1 MSEQP
6 QQPQTAAE
14 LEEFAMQQ
22 GLRLEER
29 STVSMLGSALVSF
42 MRTKPLGAGGLILV
56 VVWSVIAVGT
66 VGSGGGWLGL
76 GRYDSQDV
84 FKVANANFA
93 DDKVANT
100 LDGQP
105 ADISNADLKAL
116 LLVPDVYGTLAEE
129 SGVLDDMLLY
139 VEGLIDSGTLLTHL
153 ETFDPAQIEIRNGTI
168 VDVDDLLATGT
179 NTPLTT
185 ASLQGPS
192 GKHWFGTDRAGHDLF
207 SRVTEGARL
216 SLYIGFFATLIGVVA
231 GTAIGLIAGGLGG
244 NIDLAINR
252 LMDSIQAFPPIVL
265 LLLLR
270 SVTEPSALWVTLAL
284 SVLAVAPVQRI
295 VRGAVIALREMPFV
309 EAART
314 LGATNARIMLMHILP
329 NIIAPLIVIF
339 SITIGAFILAE
350 AALSFLG
357 LGTLDVSWGKM
368 IADGRQFIVQSPWTS
383 LFAGLAL
390 TSLVFGFNVLG
401 DALRDVFD
409 PRLRGSR

>member
-1 MSEQP
+1 MSEDRR
-6 QQPQTAAE
+6 QTSDVE
-14 LEEFAMQQ
+14 QFAQAQ
-22 GLRLEER
+22 GLRVEQR
-29 STVSMLGSALVSF
+29 STATVVARALLAF
-42 MRTKPLGAGGLILV
+42 FRTKPLGAAGLMLV
-56 VVWSVIAVGT
+56 VVWSIIAVGT
-66 VGSGGGWLGL
+66 VGPGGGWMGI

-84 FKVANANFA
+84 FKIANASFA
-93 DDKVANT
+93 DDRIANV
-100 LDGQP
+100 LDGQD
-105 ADISNADLKAL
+105 ADISDAELRAL
-116 LLVPDVYGTLAEE
+116 LLEPAVYGELAAE
-129 SGVLDDMLLY
+129 SGVLDDMLEY
-139 VEGLIDSGTLLTHL
+139 VEGMIAEGTLLTHL
-153 ETFDPAQIEIRNGTI
+153 SEDIDPAQIEIANGNIT
-168 VDVDDLLATGT
+168 DVDDLLATGT

-192 GKHWFGTDRAGHDLF
+192 AKHWFGTDRAGHDLY
-207 SRVTEGARL
+207 SRVTEAARL

-231 GTAIGLIAGGLGG
+231 GTLLGLIAGGLGG
-244 NIDLAINR
+244 NIDLVISR
-252 LMDSIQAFPPIVL
+252 LMDALLSFPPIVL

-270 SVTEPSALWVTLAL
+270 SVTEPSAIWVTLAL
-284 SVLAVAPVQRI
+284 SVLAIAPDQRI
-295 VRGAVIALREMPFV
+295 VRGAVLALREMPFV

-314 LGATNARIMLMHILP
+314 LGATNARVMVMHILP
-329 NIIAPLIVIF
+329 NIVAPLIVIF

-401 DALRDVFD
+401 DAMRDVFD

>member
-1 MSEQP
+1 MSDD
-6 QQPQTAAE
+6 QQASTQLQEYAQAE
-14 LEEFAMQQ
+14 
-22 GLRLEER
+22 GLRIEER
-29 STVSMLGSALVSF
+29 SAPRMIAGALLSF
-42 MRTKPLGAGGLILV
+42 LRTKPLGAGGLLLV

-84 FKVANANFA
+84 FKIASTNFA
-93 DDKVANT
+93 DDKMANV
-100 LDGQP
+100 LDGES
-105 ADISNADLKAL
+105 ADISDARLREL
-116 LLVPDVYGTLAEE
+116 LLEPSVYGDLAAD
-129 SGVLDDMLLY
+129 SGVLPDMLLY
-139 VEGLIDSGTLLTHL
+139 VEGLIDSGTVLTHL
-153 ETFDPAQIEIRNGTI
+153 AELDPAQIEIADGQIR
-168 VDVDDLLATGT
+168 DVDDLLATGT

-244 NIDLAINR
+244 YIDLAISR
-252 LMDSIQAFPPIVL
+252 LIDALLSFPAIVL

-270 SVTEPSALWVTLAL
+270 SVTEPSAIWVTLAL

-329 NIIAPLIVIF
+329 NIVAPLIVIF

-350 AALSFLG
+350 ATLSFLG

>member
-29 STVSMLGSALVSF
+29 STISMLGSALVSF

-93 DDKVANT
+93 DDKVANA

-329 NIIAPLIVIF
+329 NIVAPLIVIF

>member
-1 MSEQP
+1 MSERQP
-6 QQPQTAAE
+6 SSAAE
-14 LEEFAMQQ
+14 LEDFAQAQALRVEENRGLWYM
-22 GLRLEER
+22 LRLLGGFFR
-29 STVSMLGSALVSF
+29 S
-42 MRTKPLGAGGLILV
+42 KPLGAFGLTIV
-56 VVWSVIAVGT
+56 VVWSVIAIGT
-66 VGSGGGWLGL
+66 VGDGGGWLGL
-76 GRYDSQDV
+76 GRYDSQAV
-84 FKVANANFA
+84 FKIANANFA
-93 DDKVANT
+93 DDKMANA
-100 LDGQP
+100 LDGQS
-105 ADISNADLKAL
+105 ADISDAELRAL
-116 LLVPDVYGTLAEE
+116 LLDPALYGDLAEE
-129 SGVLDDMLLY
+129 SGVLDDMLIY
-139 VEGLIDSGTLLTHL
+139 AEGLIASGAILTHL
-153 ETFDPAQIEIRNGTI
+153 QEIDPAQIAIEDGQI

-207 SRVTEGARL
+207 SRVTEAARL

-252 LMDSIQAFPPIVL
+252 LMDALLSFPPIVL

-270 SVTEPSALWVTLAL
+270 SVTEPSAIWVTLAL
-284 SVLAVAPVQRI
+284 SVLAIGPDQRI

-314 LGATNARIMLMHILP
+314 LGATNARVMLIHILP
-329 NIIAPLIVIF
+329 NIVAPLIVIF

>member
-1 MSEQP
+1 MSDQRQSTSEDVEQYA
-6 QQPQTAAE
+6 QA
-14 LEEFAMQQ
+14 Q
-22 GLRLEER
+22 GLRVEER
-29 STVSMLGSALVSF
+29 TTFQLLSGALLSF
-42 MRTKPLGAGGLILV
+42 YKTKPLGAAGLTLV
-56 VVWSVIAVGT
+56 IVWSIIAVGT
-66 VGSGGGWLGL
+66 VGPGGGWLGI

-84 FKVANANFA
+84 FKIANPNFA
-93 DDKVANT
+93 DDKIANE
-100 LDGQP
+100 LDGLP
-105 ADISNADLKAL
+105 ADTSNADLKEL
-116 LLVPDVYGTLAEE
+116 LLNPDVYGDLAAE
-129 SGVLDDMLLY
+129 SGVLDDMLFY

-153 ETFDPAQIEIRNGTI
+153 SEDIDPAQIEIVDGTI
-168 VDVDDLLATGT
+168 RDVDDLLATGT

-231 GTAIGLIAGGLGG
+231 GTAIGLISGGLGG

-252 LMDSIQAFPPIVL
+252 LMDALLSFPPIVL

-314 LGATNARIMLMHILP
+314 LGATNGRIMLLHILP
-329 NIIAPLIVIF
+329 NIVAPLIVIF

>member
-1 MSEQP
+1 MSDER
-6 QQPQTAAE
+6 QTTARE
-14 LEEFAMQQ
+14 LEEFAQAQ
-22 GLRLEER
+22 GLRVEER
-29 STVSMLGSALVSF
+29 NALQLISRGLISF
-42 MRTKPLGAGGLILV
+42 FRTKPLGAAGLMLV

-66 VGSGGGWLGL
+66 VGSGGGWLGI

-84 FKVANANFA
+84 FKVANASFA
-93 DDKVANT
+93 DDKMANA
-100 LDGQP
+100 LDGEP
-105 ADISNADLKAL
+105 ADISDSRLREIL
-116 LLVPDVYGTLAEE
+116 LDPAVYGTLAEE
-129 SGVLDDMLLY
+129 SGVLDDMLIY
-139 VEGLIDSGTLLTHL
+139 VEGLIASGTVLTHL
-153 ETFDPAQIEIRNGTI
+153 EELDPAQIEIANGTI
-168 VDVDDLLATGT
+168 NDVDDLLATGT

-192 GKHWFGTDRAGHDLF
+192 GRHWFGTDRAGHDLF

-231 GTAIGLIAGGLGG
+231 GTALGLIAGGLGG
-244 NIDLAINR
+244 NIDLAISR
-252 LMDSIQAFPPIVL
+252 LVDALLSFPPIVL

-270 SVTEPSALWVTLAL
+270 SVTEPSAIWVTLAL
-284 SVLAVAPVQRI
+284 SVLAIAPVQRI

-309 EAART
+309 EAAQT
-314 LGATNARIMLMHILP
+314 LGATNARIMMLHILP
-329 NIIAPLIVIF
+329 NIVAPLIVIF

>member
-14 LEEFAMQQ
+14 LEEFALQQ
-22 GLRLEER
+22 GLRIEER
-29 STVSMLGSALVSF
+29 STLSMLGSALLSF

-56 VVWSVIAVGT
+56 VIWSVIAVGT
-66 VGSGGGWLGL
+66 VGSGGGWLGI

-93 DDKVANT
+93 DDKMANV

-105 ADISNADLKAL
+105 ADISTADLRTL
-116 LLVPDVYGTLAEE
+116 LLDPAVYGDLAAE
-129 SGVLDDMLLY
+129 SGVLDDMLAY
-139 VEGLIDSGTLLTHL
+139 VEGLIADGVVLTHL
-153 ETFDPAQIEIRNGTI
+153 QEIDPPQIAIEDGAI
-168 VDVDDLLATGT
+168 VDVDDILATGT

-192 GKHWFGTDRAGHDLF
+192 GRHWFGTDRAGHDLF
-207 SRVTEGARL
+207 SRVTEGSRL

-314 LGATNARIMLMHILP
+314 LGATNARIMLVHILP
-329 NIIAPLIVIF
+329 NIVAPLIVIF

>member
-1 MSEQP
+1 MSDDR
-6 QQPQTAAE
+6 QTTAQR
-14 LEEFAMQQ
+14 LEEFAQAE
-22 GLRLEER
+22 GLRIEQR
-29 STVSMLGSALVSF
+29 SALQVIGRGLLSF
-42 MRTKPLGAGGLILV
+42 FRTKPLGAAGLTLV
-56 VVWSVIAVGT
+56 VVWSLIAVGT

-84 FKVANANFA
+84 FKIANSNFA
-93 DDKVANT
+93 DDKMANV
-100 LDGQP
+100 LDGEP
-105 ADISNADLKAL
+105 ADISDGELRAL
-116 LLVPDVYGTLAEE
+116 LLDPDVYGDLAAQ
-129 SGVLDDMLLY
+129 SGVLDTMLLY
-139 VEGLIDSGTLLTHL
+139 VEDLIDRGIVLTHL
-153 ETFDPAQIEIRNGTI
+153 AELDPAQIEIANGTI
-168 VDVDDLLATGT
+168 TDVDDLLATGT

-231 GTAIGLIAGGLGG
+231 GTAIGLISGALGG

-252 LMDSIQAFPPIVL
+252 LMDALLSFPPIVL

-284 SVLAVAPVQRI
+284 SVLAVGPVQRI

-329 NIIAPLIVIF
+329 NIVAPLIVIF

>member
-1 MSEQP
+1 MSEQTP
-6 QQPQTAAE
+6 DSAAN
-14 LEEFAMQQ
+14 LEEFAAAE
-22 GLRLEER
+22 GLRVEER
-29 STVSMLGSALVSF
+29 SRLAMAGGALRSF
-42 MRTKPLGAGGLILV
+42 MTGKPLGAAGLILV
-56 VVWSVIAVGT
+56 VVWSVIAIGT

-76 GRYDSQDV
+76 GRYDSQEV

-93 DDKVANT
+93 DDKMANA
-100 LDGQP
+100 LDGKS
-105 ADISNADLKAL
+105 ADISDAELRTL
-116 LLVPDVYGTLAEE
+116 LLDPDVYGDLAAE
-129 SGVLDDMLLY
+129 SGVIGDMLAY
-139 VEGLIDSGTLLTHL
+139 VEGLIDDGAVLTHL
-153 ETFDPAQIEIRNGTI
+153 EELDPAQIEIRDGTI

-207 SRVTEGARL
+207 ARVTEGARL
-216 SLYIGFFATLIGVVA
+216 SLYIGFFATLVGVVA
-231 GTAIGLIAGGLGG
+231 GTLIGLISGGFGG

-252 LMDSIQAFPPIVL
+252 IMDAIQSFPPIVF

-270 SVTEPSALWVTLAL
+270 AVTEPSALWVTLAL
-284 SVLAVAPVQRI
+284 SALAVAPVQRI

-314 LGATNARIMLMHILP
+314 IGATNLRIMVVHILP
-329 NIIAPLIVIF
+329 NIVAPLIVIF

-409 PRLRGSR
+409 PRLRGSQ

>member
-1 MSEQP
+1 MSDERQS
-6 QQPQTAAE
+6 TSAE
-14 LEEFAMQQ
+14 LEEFAQAQ
-22 GLRLEER
+22 GLRVEER
-29 STVSMLGSALVSF
+29 TTLSLLSSALVSF
-42 MRTKPLGAGGLILV
+42 FKTKPLGAAGLSLV
-56 VVWSVIAVGT
+56 VIWSIIAVGT
-66 VGSGGGWLGL
+66 VGDGGGWLGI

-84 FKVANANFA
+84 FKVANASFA
-93 DDKVANT
+93 DDKMANA
-100 LDGQP
+100 LDGKD
-105 ADISNADLKAL
+105 ADISNAELREL
-116 LLVPDVYGTLAEE
+116 LLDPSVYGDLAAE
-129 SGVLDDMLLY
+129 SGVLDDMLEY
-139 VEGLIDSGTLLTHL
+139 VEGMIASGTLLTHL
-153 ETFDPAQIEIRNGTI
+153 SEDIDPAQIEIANGTI
-168 VDVDDLLATGT
+168 TDVDDLLATGT

-192 GKHWFGTDRAGHDLF
+192 TKHWFGTDRAGHDLF

-231 GTAIGLIAGGLGG
+231 GTAFGLLAGGLGG
-244 NIDLAINR
+244 NIDLSISR
-252 LMDSIQAFPPIVL
+252 LNDALMSFPPIVL

-284 SVLAVAPVQRI
+284 SVLAIAPVQRI

-314 LGATNARIMLMHILP
+314 LGATNARIMMLHILP
-329 NIIAPLIVIF
+329 NIVAPLIVIF

>member
-1 MSEQP
+1 MSDER
-6 QQPQTAAE
+6 QTTSAE
-14 LEEFAMQQ
+14 LEEFAQAQ
-22 GLRLEER
+22 GLRVEER
-29 STVSMLGSALVSF
+29 STLQLISRGLVSF
-42 MRTKPLGAGGLILV
+42 FKTKPLGAAGLTLV
-56 VVWSVIAVGT
+56 VVWSVIAIGT
-66 VGSGGGWLGL
+66 VGSGGGWLGI

-84 FKVANANFA
+84 FKVANSSFA
-93 DDKVANT
+93 DDKMANA
-100 LDGQP
+100 LDGEP
-105 ADISNADLKAL
+105 ADISDGRLREL
-116 LLVPDVYGTLAEE
+116 LLDPEVYGALAEE
-129 SGVLDDMLLY
+129 SGVLDDLLAY
-139 VEGLIDSGTLLTHL
+139 VGGLIDSGTVLTHL
-153 ETFDPAQIEIRNGTI
+153 EELDPAQIEIANGTI
-168 VDVDDLLATGT
+168 NDVDDLLATGT

-192 GKHWFGTDRAGHDLF
+192 TKHWFGTDRAGHDLF

-231 GTAIGLIAGGLGG
+231 GTALGLIAGGLGG
-244 NIDLAINR
+244 NIDLAISR
-252 LMDSIQAFPPIVL
+252 LVDALLSFPPIVL

-270 SVTEPSALWVTLAL
+270 SVTEPSAIWVTLAL
-284 SVLAVAPVQRI
+284 SVLAIAPVQRI

-314 LGATNARIMLMHILP
+314 LGATNFRIMMLHILP
-329 NIIAPLIVIF
+329 NIVAPLIVIF

>member
-1 MSEQP
+1 MSDDRQS
-6 QQPQTAAE
+6 QTR
-14 LEEFAMQQ
+14 LEEFAQAQ
-22 GLRLEER
+22 GLRVEER
-29 STVSMLGSALVSF
+29 NTFQLISRALISF
-42 MRTKPLGAGGLILV
+42 FRTKPLGAAGLTLV
-56 VVWSVIAVGT
+56 VVWSTIAVGT

-76 GRYDSQDV
+76 GRYDSQAV
-84 FKVANANFA
+84 FKVASTNFA
-93 DDKVANT
+93 DDKIANA
-100 LDGQP
+100 LDGKP
-105 ADISNADLKAL
+105 ADISDGELRGL
-116 LLVPDVYGTLAEE
+116 LLEPAVYGDLAAET
-129 SGVLDDMLLY
+129 GVLDDMLEY
-139 VEGLIDSGTLLTHL
+139 VEEMIASGTVLTHL
-153 ETFDPAQIEIRNGTI
+153 AELEPAQIEIVDGTI
-168 VDVDDLLATGT
+168 NDVDDLLATGT

-207 SRVTEGARL
+207 ARVTEGARL

-231 GTAIGLIAGGLGG
+231 GTAIGLISGALGG

-252 LMDSIQAFPPIVL
+252 LMDALLSFPPIVL

-284 SVLAVAPVQRI
+284 SALAVAPVQRI
-295 VRGAVIALREMPFV
+295 VRGAVLALREMPFV

-329 NIIAPLIVIF
+329 NIVAPLIVIF
-339 SITIGAFILAE
+339 SIYIGAFILAE

-390 TSLVFGFNVLG
+390 TSLVFGFNILG

>member
-1 MSEQP
+1 MSDARQATP
-6 QQPQTAAE
+6 QE
-14 LEEFAMQQ
+14 LEEFAQAQ

-29 STVSMLGSALVSF
+29 SRHELLRKALVSF
-42 MRTKPLGAGGLILV
+42 FRTKPLGAFGLVLV
-56 VVWSVIAVGT
+56 LAWSVIAVGT
-66 VGSGGGWLGL
+66 VGDGGGWLGL
-76 GRYDSQDV
+76 GRYDSQQI
-84 FKVANANFA
+84 FKIANASFA
-93 DDKVANT
+93 DDKMANA
-100 LDGQP
+100 LDGQA
-105 ADISNADLKAL
+105 ADISDADLRAL
-116 LLVPDVYGTLAEE
+116 LLDPAVYGDLAAEA
-129 SGVLDDMLLY
+129 GVLDELLEY
-139 VEGLIDSGTLLTHL
+139 VEGLITGGVVLAHL
-153 ETFDPAQIEIRNGTI
+153 QELDPPQIEIRDGRI

-185 ASLQGPS
+185 ESLQGPS
-192 GKHWFGTDRAGHDLF
+192 SKHWFGTDRAGQDLF
-207 SRVTEGARL
+207 ARVTEGARL

-231 GTAIGLIAGGLGG
+231 GTALGLIGGGLGG
-244 NIDLAINR
+244 NIDLAISR
-252 LMDSIQAFPPIVL
+252 LVDALLSFPPIVL

-270 SVTEPSALWVTLAL
+270 SVTDPSALWVTLAL
-284 SVLAVAPVQRI
+284 SVLAIAPVQRI

-314 LGATNARIMLMHILP
+314 LGATNARIMLLHILP
-329 NIIAPLIVIF
+329 NIVAPLIVIF

-357 LGTLDVSWGKM
+357 LGPLEVSWGKM
-368 IADGRQFIVQSPWTS
+368 IADGRQFIEQSPWTS

>member
-1 MSEQP
+1 MSERP
-6 QQPQTAAE
+6 AE
-14 LEEFAMQQ
+14 QLEEFAAAQ
-22 GLRLEER
+22 GLRVEER
-29 STVSMLGSALVSF
+29 GTARMLAGALRSF
-42 MRTKPLGAGGLILV
+42 FRNKPLGAAGLLLV
-56 VVWSVIAVGT
+56 VVWAVIAIGT
-66 VGSGGGWLGL
+66 VGSGGGWLGI
-76 GRYDSQDV
+76 GRYDSQAV

-93 DDKVANT
+93 DDKVANV
-100 LDGQP
+100 LDGRP
-105 ADISNADLKAL
+105 ADISQAELTAL
-116 LLVPDVYGTLAEE
+116 LIDPEVYGDLARE
-129 SGVLDDMLLY
+129 SGVLDDMIAY
-139 VEGLIDSGTLLTHL
+139 VQGLIDSGTLLTHL
-153 ETFDPAQIEIRNGTI
+153 EELDPAQIEISGGVIR
-168 VDVDDLLATGT
+168 DVDDLLATGT

-192 GKHWFGTDRAGHDLF
+192 GDHWFGTDRAGHDLF
-207 SRVTEGARL
+207 ARVTEGARL
-216 SLYIGFFATLIGVVA
+216 SLYIGFFATLIGVVV
-231 GTAIGLIAGGLGG
+231 GTAIGLISGGLGG
-244 NIDLAINR
+244 NVDLGINR
-252 LMDSIQAFPPIVL
+252 FMDAIQSFPPIVF

-284 SVLAVAPVQRI
+284 SALAIAPVQRI
-295 VRGAVIALREMPFV
+295 VRGAVIGLREMPFV
-309 EAART
+309 EAARSI
-314 LGATNARIMLMHILP
+314 GASNARVMGVHILP

-350 AALSFLG
+350 ATLSFLG

>member
-1 MSEQP
+1 MSDDRQ
-6 QQPQTAAE
+6 ASAE
-14 LEEFAMQQ
+14 LEQFAQAQ
-22 GLRLEER
+22 GLTVEER
-29 STVSMLGSALVSF
+29 SRLRMIGGALLTF
-42 MRTKPLGAGGLILV
+42 FRTKPLGAAGLTLV
-56 VVWSVIAVGT
+56 VVWSVIAIGT
-66 VGSGGGWLGL
+66 VGDGGGWLGI
-76 GRYDSQDV
+76 GRYDSQEV
-84 FKVANANFA
+84 FKIANANFA
-93 DDKVANT
+93 DDKMANA

-105 ADISNADLKAL
+105 ADISDGELREIL
-116 LLVPDVYGTLAEE
+116 LNPDVYGTLAAE
-129 SGVLDDMLLY
+129 SGVLDDMLEY
-139 VEGLIDSGTLLTHL
+139 VEGLIASGTVLTHL
-153 ETFDPAQIEIRNGTI
+153 QELDPAQIEIADGTI

-185 ASLQGPS
+185 SSLQGPS

-207 SRVTEGARL
+207 SRVTEAARL

-231 GTAIGLIAGGLGG
+231 GTILGLIAGGLGG
-244 NIDLAINR
+244 NIDLVISR
-252 LMDSIQAFPPIVL
+252 LMDALLSFPPIVL

-270 SVTEPSALWVTLAL
+270 SVTEPSAIWVTLAL
-284 SVLAVAPVQRI
+284 SVLAIAPDQRI

-314 LGATNARIMLMHILP
+314 LGATNARVMLMHILP
-329 NIIAPLIVIF
+329 NIVAPLIVIF

>member
-1 MSEQP
+1 MSDDQ
-6 QQPQTAAE
+6 QTASTE
-14 LEEFAMQQ
+14 LEDFAQAQ
-22 GLRLEER
+22 GLRVEER
-29 STVSMLGSALVSF
+29 TTLALLGSGLLSF
-42 MRTKPLGAGGLILV
+42 FRTKRLGAGGLMLV
-56 VVWSVIAVGT
+56 IVWSTIAVGT

-76 GRYDSQDV
+76 GRYDSQEV
-84 FKVANANFA
+84 FKIANASFA
-93 DDKVANT
+93 DDRMANE
-100 LDGQP
+100 LDGKS
-105 ADISNADLKAL
+105 ADISDSDLREL
-116 LLVPDVYGTLAEE
+116 LLNPDVYGDLAAQ
-129 SGVLDDMLLY
+129 SGVIDDMLEY
-139 VEGLIDSGTLLTHL
+139 VEGLIADGAVLTHL
-153 ETFDPAQIEIRNGTI
+153 QGINPAQIEIVDGTI
-168 VDVDDLLATGT
+168 NDVDDLLATGT

-192 GKHWFGTDRAGHDLF
+192 GKHWFGTDRAGHDLYA
-207 SRVTEGARL
+207 RVTEGARL

-231 GTAIGLIAGGLGG
+231 GTLIGLIAGGLGG
-244 NIDLAINR
+244 VIDLSISR
-252 LMDSIQAFPPIVL
+252 LVDALLSFPPIVL

-270 SVTEPSALWVTLAL
+270 SVTEPSALWVTIAL
-284 SVLAVAPVQRI
+284 SILAVAPVQRI

-314 LGATNARIMLMHILP
+314 IGATNARIMLLHILP

-350 AALSFLG
+350 ATLSFLG

>member
-1 MSEQP
+1 MSD
-6 QQPQTAAE
+6 QTPDSAAN
-14 LEEFAMQQ
+14 LEEFAAAE
-22 GLRLEER
+22 GLRVEER
-29 STVSMLGSALVSF
+29 SRLAMAGGALRSFMLG
-42 MRTKPLGAGGLILV
+42 KPLGAAGLILV
-56 VVWSVIAVGT
+56 VVWSVIAIGT

-76 GRYDSQDV
+76 GRYDSQEV

-93 DDKVANT
+93 DDKMANA
-100 LDGQP
+100 LDGKS
-105 ADISNADLKAL
+105 ANISDAELRTL
-116 LLVPDVYGTLAEE
+116 LLDPDVYGDLAAE
-129 SGVLDDMLLY
+129 SGVIGDMLAY
-139 VEGLIDSGTLLTHL
+139 VEGLIDGGIVLTHL
-153 ETFDPAQIEIRNGTI
+153 EELDPAQIEIRDGTI

-207 SRVTEGARL
+207 ARVTEGARL
-216 SLYIGFFATLIGVVA
+216 SLYIGFFATLVGVVA
-231 GTAIGLIAGGLGG
+231 GTLIGLISGGFGG

-252 LMDSIQAFPPIVL
+252 IMDAIQSFPPIVF

-270 SVTEPSALWVTLAL
+270 AVTEPSALWVTLAL
-284 SVLAVAPVQRI
+284 SALAVAPVQRI

-314 LGATNARIMLMHILP
+314 IGATNLRIMVVHILP
-329 NIIAPLIVIF
+329 NIVAPLIVIF

-409 PRLRGSR
+409 PRLRGSQ

>member
-29 STVSMLGSALVSF
+29 STLSMLGSALVSF

-116 LLVPDVYGTLAEE
+116 LLVPEVYGTLAEE

-284 SVLAVAPVQRI
+284 SALAVAPVQRI

-329 NIIAPLIVIF
+329 NIVAPLIVIF

>member
-1 MSEQP
+1 MSDER
-6 QQPQTAAE
+6 QTTSQE
-14 LEEFAMQQ
+14 LEEFAQAQ
-22 GLRLEER
+22 GLRVEER
-29 STVSMLGSALVSF
+29 GTLQLISRALVAF
-42 MRTKPLGAGGLILV
+42 FKTKPLGAAGLMLV

-84 FKVANANFA
+84 FKIANASFA
-93 DDKVANT
+93 DDKMANV
-100 LDGQP
+100 LDGEP
-105 ADISNADLKAL
+105 ADISDARLREL
-116 LLVPDVYGTLAEE
+116 LLAPEVYGDLAAE
-129 SGVLDDMLLY
+129 SGVLDDMLAY
-139 VEGLIDSGTLLTHL
+139 VEGLIESGTVLTHL
-153 ETFDPAQIEIRNGTI
+153 SEDIDPAQIEIANGTI
-168 VDVDDLLATGT
+168 KDVDDLLATGT

-231 GTAIGLIAGGLGG
+231 GTALGLVAGGLGG
-244 NIDLAINR
+244 NIDLAISR
-252 LMDSIQAFPPIVL
+252 LVDALLSFPPIVL

-270 SVTEPSALWVTLAL
+270 SVTEPSAIWVTLAL
-284 SVLAVAPVQRI
+284 SVLAIAPVQRI

-309 EAART
+309 EAAQT
-314 LGATNARIMLMHILP
+314 LGATNARIMMLHILP
-329 NIIAPLIVIF
+329 NIVAPLIVIF

>member
-29 STVSMLGSALVSF
+29 STLSMLGSALISF

>member
-1 MSEQP
+1 MSDER
-6 QQPQTAAE
+6 QTTARE
-14 LEEFAMQQ
+14 LEEFAQAQ
-22 GLRLEER
+22 GLRVEER
-29 STVSMLGSALVSF
+29 TTLQLVTRALISF
-42 MRTKPLGAGGLILV
+42 FRTKPLGAAGLVLV
-56 VVWSVIAVGT
+56 VLWSIIAVGT
-66 VGSGGGWLGL
+66 VGPGGGWLGI

-84 FKVANANFA
+84 FKIASSSFA
-93 DDKVANT
+93 DDKMANA
-100 LDGQP
+100 LDGEP
-105 ADISNADLKAL
+105 ADISDARLREL
-116 LLVPDVYGTLAEE
+116 LLAPEVYGDLARE
-129 SGVLDDMLLY
+129 SGVLDDMLAY
-139 VEGLIDSGTLLTHL
+139 VEGLISTGTVLTHL
-153 ETFDPAQIEIRNGTI
+153 SEDIDPAQIEIANGTI
-168 VDVDDLLATGT
+168 TDVDDLLATGT

-192 GKHWFGTDRAGHDLF
+192 AKHWFGTDRAGHDLF

-231 GTAIGLIAGGLGG
+231 GTALGLIGGGLGG
-244 NIDLAINR
+244 NIDLAISR
-252 LMDSIQAFPPIVL
+252 LVDALLSFPPIVL

-270 SVTEPSALWVTLAL
+270 SVTEPSAIWVTLAL
-284 SVLAVAPVQRI
+284 SVLAIAPVQRI

-314 LGATNARIMLMHILP
+314 VGATNARIMMLHILP
-329 NIIAPLIVIF
+329 NIVAPLIVIF

>member
-1 MSEQP
+1 MSDER
-6 QQPQTAAE
+6 QTTSAE
-14 LEEFAMQQ
+14 LEEFAQAQ
-22 GLRLEER
+22 GLRVEER
-29 STVSMLGSALVSF
+29 STLQLISRGLVSF
-42 MRTKPLGAGGLILV
+42 FKTKPLGAAGLTLV
-56 VVWSVIAVGT
+56 VVWSVIAIGT
-66 VGSGGGWLGL
+66 VGSGGGWLGI

-84 FKVANANFA
+84 FKVANSSFA
-93 DDKVANT
+93 DDKMANA
-100 LDGQP
+100 LDGEP
-105 ADISNADLKAL
+105 ADISDGRLREL
-116 LLVPDVYGTLAEE
+116 LLDPEVYGALAED
-129 SGVLDDMLLY
+129 SGVLDDMLAY
-139 VEGLIDSGTLLTHL
+139 VGGLIDSGTVLTHL
-153 ETFDPAQIEIRNGTI
+153 EELDPAQIEIANGTI
-168 VDVDDLLATGT
+168 KDVDDLLATGT

-192 GKHWFGTDRAGHDLF
+192 GRHWFGTDRAGHDLF

-231 GTAIGLIAGGLGG
+231 GTALGLIAGGLGG
-244 NIDLAINR
+244 NIDLAISR
-252 LMDSIQAFPPIVL
+252 LVDALLSFPPIVL

-270 SVTEPSALWVTLAL
+270 SVTEPSAIWVTLAL
-284 SVLAVAPVQRI
+284 SVLAIAPVQRI

-314 LGATNARIMLMHILP
+314 LGATNFRIMMLHILP
-329 NIIAPLIVIF
+329 NIVAPLIVIF

>member
-29 STVSMLGSALVSF
+29 STLSMLGSALVSF

-93 DDKVANT
+93 DDKVANA

-105 ADISNADLKAL
+105 AEISNADLKAL
-116 LLVPDVYGTLAEE
+116 LLVPEVYGTLAEE

-329 NIIAPLIVIF
+329 NIVAPLIVIF

>member
-1 MSEQP
+1 MSDN
-6 QQPQTAAE
+6 QQSTTQ
-14 LEEFAMQQ
+14 LEEFAQAQ
-22 GLRLEER
+22 GLRIDQR
-29 STVSMLGSALVSF
+29 SMLAVISSGLLTF
-42 MRTKPLGAGGLILV
+42 FRTKPLGAGGLMLV

-76 GRYDSQDV
+76 GRYDSQTV

-93 DDKVANT
+93 DDKIANE
-100 LDGQP
+100 LDGKP
-105 ADISNADLKAL
+105 ADISQSELREL
-116 LLVPDVYGTLAEE
+116 LLAPEVYGELAAQ
-129 SGVLDDMLLY
+129 SGVLGDMLTY
-139 VEGLIDSGTLLTHL
+139 VEGMIAEGTLLRHL
-153 ETFDPAQIEIRNGTI
+153 SEDINPAQIEIVDGTI
-168 VDVDDLLATGT
+168 RDVDDLLATGT

-231 GTAIGLIAGGLGG
+231 GTALGLIAGGLGG
-244 NIDLAINR
+244 YIDLAISR
-252 LMDSIQAFPPIVL
+252 LVDALLSFPAIVL

-270 SVTEPSALWVTLAL
+270 SVTEPSAIWVTLAL
-284 SVLAVAPVQRI
+284 SVLAIAPVQRI
-295 VRGAVIALREMPFV
+295 VRGAVLALREMPFV

-314 LGATNARIMLMHILP
+314 LGATNARIMMLHILP

-350 AALSFLG
+350 ATLSFLG

>member
-1 MSEQP
+1 MSDAR
-6 QQPQTAAE
+6 QTTSQE
-14 LEEFAMQQ
+14 LEEFAQAQ
-22 GLRLEER
+22 GLRIEER
-29 STVSMLGSALVSF
+29 TTLALLGRALVSF
-42 MRTKPLGAGGLILV
+42 FRTKPLGAFGLVLV
-56 VVWSVIAVGT
+56 VIWSVIAIGT

-84 FKVANANFA
+84 FKIANASFV
-93 DDKVANT
+93 DDKMANV
-100 LDGQP
+100 LDGES
-105 ADISNADLKAL
+105 ADISDAELREL
-116 LLVPDVYGTLAEE
+116 LLNPEVYGDLAAEA
-129 SGVLDDMLLY
+129 GVLDDMLGY
-139 VEGLIDSGTLLTHL
+139 VEGLIADGAVLTHL
-153 ETFDPAQIEIRNGTI
+153 QELDPAQIEVRDGTI

-185 ASLQGPS
+185 SSLQGPS

-231 GTAIGLIAGGLGG
+231 GTALGLVAGGLGG
-244 NIDLAINR
+244 NIDLAISR
-252 LMDSIQAFPPIVL
+252 LVDALLSFPPIVL

-295 VRGAVIALREMPFV
+295 TRGAVIALREMPFV

>member
-1 MSEQP
+1 MSDQAP
-6 QQPQTAAE
+6 GSAAK
-14 LEEFAMQQ
+14 LEEFAAAQ
-22 GLRLEER
+22 GLRVEER
-29 STVSMLGSALVSF
+29 SRLAMLGGALRSF
-42 MRTKPLGAGGLILV
+42 FTGKPLGAAGLVLV
-56 VVWSVIAVGT
+56 IVWSVIAIGT

-76 GRYDSQDV
+76 GRYDSQEV
-84 FKVANANFA
+84 FKIANASFA
-93 DDKVANT
+93 DDKMANA
-100 LDGQP
+100 LDGESV
-105 ADISNADLKAL
+105 DISDAKLRAL
-116 LLVPDVYGTLAEE
+116 LLDPAVYGDLAVE
-129 SGVLDDMLLY
+129 SGVIDDMLAY
-139 VEGLIDSGTLLTHL
+139 VEGLIVEGRVITHL
-153 ETFDPAQIEIRNGTI
+153 SEDLDPVQIEIRDGTI
-168 VDVDDLLATGT
+168 YDYDDLLATGT

-207 SRVTEGARL
+207 ARVTEGARL
-216 SLYIGFFATLIGVVA
+216 SLYIGFFATLVGVVA
-231 GTAIGLIAGGLGG
+231 GTLIGLISGGFGG

-252 LMDSIQAFPPIVL
+252 VMDAIQSFPPIVF

-270 SVTEPSALWVTLAL
+270 AVTEPSALWVTLAL
-284 SVLAVAPVQRI
+284 SALAVAPVQRI

-314 LGATNARIMLMHILP
+314 IGATNLRVMMVHILP
-329 NIIAPLIVIF
+329 NIVAPLIVIF

-409 PRLRGSR
+409 PRLRGSQ